1 MYNIKPVLWGRHG
14 WGFLHYI
21 TLSYPDNPDQ
31 ETKKKF
37 KDFFTQIIWKFLP
50 CESCRHNYVRHLDE
64 IPLTD
69 DILSS
74 RNKFIYWFVDIHN
87 LVNYETGKKKI
98 TYDEFNKLYIEPEV
112 KEEKQNNTSIYIIVC
127 LIIALIILFITYKK
141 V

>member
-1 MYNIKPVLWGRHG
+1 MYNIKPVLWGNHG
-14 WGFLHYI
+14 WTFLHYI
-21 TLSYPDNPDQ
+21 TLSYPDDPDQ
-31 ETKKKF
+31 ETKNKF
-37 KDFFTQIIWKFLP
+37 KDFFTKIIWNFLP

-74 RNKFIYWFVDIHN
+74 RNKFIYWFVDMHN
-87 LVNYETGKKKI
+87 LVNREIGKKVI

-112 KEEKQNNTSIYIIVC
+112 KKEKQNYTSIYIIAC
-127 LIIALIILFITYKK
+127 LIVALIILFITYKK